1 MITILQ
7 LIKAPYFEVKECEIK
22 DSYILDVKPSTT
34 IKEFL
39 KQLDTNIEYR
49 VLDKDKNVIN
59 DKDILIGTGMSVE
72 LRDERKFT
80 IVIYGD
86 TNGDG
91 KQNIQDL
98 RLIADNLVK
107 KNNLKDEYLLAGNL
121 NKDNVVDI
129 ADLSII
135 TELVKKQMLKI

>member
-1 MITILQ
+1 M
-7 LIKAPYFEVKECEIK
+7 
-22 DSYILDVKPSTT
+22 
-34 IKEFL
+34 
-39 KQLDTNIEYR
+39 
-49 VLDKDKNVIN
+49 IN

-91 KQNIQDL
+91 KQNNQDL

-121 NKDNVVDI
+121 NKDNVVDV

-135 TELVKKQMLKI
+135 TELVKK